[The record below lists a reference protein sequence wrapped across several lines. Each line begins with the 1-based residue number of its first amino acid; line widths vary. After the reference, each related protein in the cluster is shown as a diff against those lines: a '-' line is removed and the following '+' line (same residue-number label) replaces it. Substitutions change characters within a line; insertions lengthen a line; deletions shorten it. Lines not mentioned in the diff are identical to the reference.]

1 MENFIKLIKVEIKN
15 IKNVKCG
22 IIDFKTNITGI
33 YGQNGSGKTAL
44 VDSTNI
50 LKNYLLGRKLDSFYD
65 LINVGEKS
73 CNIDFTFEVEI
84 NEKKYKI
91 FLEVA
96 LKKIRKII
104 ENEEVNGVVVD
115 KEIIKYS
122 EIIGEKATSKKILIG
137 SAKKEILKSSENFK
151 KILSKEDEKIN
162 LMVMKKVAENE
173 STSFLFTEELM
184 KVLVKYKEAYQE
196 IINIILALKKFG
208 VSDLIVITNKNLGI
222 INMNNV
228 FPLNVRTNKSF
239 GSFLITEQ
247 NIVIDETMCDELH
260 KVIEQIN
267 VVLQSIIPNM
277 SLDLFEKNKEFVEK
291 NRINVVF
298 QLISIRNGKKIP
310 FKNESEGIKKIVSIL
325 SAVIATYHN
334 RGICLIVDELDSGI
348 FEYLLGELLSILDEG
363 IKGQLIFTSHNLRV
377 LEKLDK
383 DSLVFTTVNEENRY
397 LRLKN
402 IKPSNNLRDVY
413 IREMTMQEQNEILYE
428 ETNNGDIEFA
438 LYEAGVLDAQK

>member
-1 MENFIKLIKVEIKN
+1 MENFIKLIKAEIKN
-15 IKNVKCG
+15 IKNVKHG
-22 IIDFKTNITGI
+22 IIDFKTHITGI

-44 VDSTNI
+44 VDSANI
-50 LKNYLLGRKLDSFYD
+50 LKVYLLGRKLDFFYD
-65 LINVGEKS
+65 LINVEAKTCS
-73 CNIDFTFEVEI
+73 LNFTFEAEI
-84 NEKKYKI
+84 DEKKYKI
-91 FLEVA
+91 FLEVT
-96 LKKIRKII
+96 LKKIKKFV
-104 ENEEVNGVVVD
+104 ENEEINGVIIE

-122 EIIGEKATSKKILIG
+122 EIVGEKATSKKVLIG
-137 SAKKEILKSSENFK
+137 STKKEVLKNSESFK
-151 KILSKEDEKIN
+151 KLLLDEEEKIN
-162 LMVMKKVAENE
+162 LMVIKKVAENE
-173 STSFLFTEELM
+173 STSFLFIEELM
-184 KVLVKYKEAYQE
+184 KVLIKYKENYQE

-208 VSDLIVITNKNLGI
+208 VSDLIVITNENLGI

-247 NIVIDETMCDELH
+247 NIVIDEKMCDELH
-260 KVIEQIN
+260 RVIEQIN
-267 VVLQSIIPNM
+267 IVLHSIIPNM
-277 SLDLFEKNKEFVEK
+277 SLDLFEKNKELVEK
-291 NRINVVF
+291 NRVNVVF

-334 RGICLIVDELDSGI
+334 KGICLIVDELDSGI

-428 ETNNGDIEFA
+428 ETNNGEIEFA
-438 LYEAGVLDAQK
+438 LYEAGVLDAKK

>member
-1 MENFIKLIKVEIKN
+1 MKNFIKLIKAEIKN
-15 IKNVKCG
+15 IKNVKHG
-22 IIDFKTNITGI
+22 IIDFKTHITGI

-44 VDSTNI
+44 VDSTSI
-50 LKNYLLGRKLDSFYD
+50 LKAYLLGRKLDSFYD
-65 LINVGEKS
+65 LINVETKT
-73 CNIDFTFEVEI
+73 CNLNFTFKAEI
-84 NEKKYKI
+84 DEKKYKI
-91 FLEVA
+91 FLEIT
-96 LKKIRKII
+96 LKKIKKII
-104 ENEEVNGVVVD
+104 ENEEVNGVIVD
-115 KEIIKYS
+115 KETIKYS
-122 EIIGEKATSKKILIG
+122 EIIDKKITGKKILIG
-137 SAKKEILKSSENFK
+137 TTKKELLKTVETFGKLISEYQ
-151 KILSKEDEKIN
+151 LE
-162 LMVMKKVAENE
+162 LMLGKRLAEEN
-173 STSFLFTEELM
+173 SLSFLFAKDLIEILERE
-184 KVLVKYKEAYQE
+184 KENYQE
-196 IINIILALKKFG
+196 VLSVLMSLKKFG
-208 VSDLIVITNKNLGI
+208 TVDLIVITNENLGI

-247 NIVIDETMCDELH
+247 NIVIDEKMCDELH
-260 KVIEQIN
+260 RVIEQIN
-267 VVLQSIIPNM
+267 VVLHSIIPNM

-334 RGICLIVDELDSGI
+334 REICLVVDELDSGI

-438 LYEAGVLDAQK
+438 LYEAGVLDAKK

>member
-1 MENFIKLIKVEIKN
+1 MKNFIKLIKAEIKN
-15 IKNVKCG
+15 IKNVKHG
-22 IIDFKTNITGI
+22 VIDFKTQITGI

-44 VDSTNI
+44 VDSTDI
-50 LKNYLLGRKLDSFYD
+50 LKAYLLGKKLDSFYD
-65 LINVGEKS
+65 LINIEAKT
-73 CNIDFTFEVEI
+73 CNLDFTFEVEI

-91 FLEVA
+91 FLEIT
-96 LKKIRKII
+96 LKKIKKII

-122 EIIGEKATSKKILIG
+122 EIIGEKATSKRVLIG
-137 SAKKEILKSSENFK
+137 STKKEVLKNSESFK
-151 KILSKEDEKIN
+151 KLLLNEDEKIN
-162 LMVMKKVAENE
+162 LMVIKKVAENE

-184 KVLVKYKEAYQE
+184 EVLIKYKENYQE
-196 IINIILALKKFG
+196 TINIILALKKFG
-208 VSDLIVITNKNLGI
+208 VSDLIVITNENLGI

-247 NIVIDETMCDELH
+247 NIVIDEKMCDELH
-260 KVIEQIN
+260 RVIEQIN
-267 VVLQSIIPNM
+267 IVLHSIIPNM
-277 SLDLFEKNKEFVEK
+277 SLDLFEKNKELVEK
-291 NRINVVF
+291 NRVNVVF

-334 RGICLIVDELDSGI
+334 KGICLIVDELDSGI

-428 ETNNGDIEFA
+428 ETNNGEIEFA
-438 LYEAGVLDAQK
+438 LYEAGVLDAKK

>member
-1 MENFIKLIKVEIKN
+1 MENFIKLIKAEIKN
-15 IKNVKCG
+15 IKNVKHG
-22 IIDFKTNITGI
+22 IINFKTHITGI

-44 VDSTNI
+44 VDSANI
-50 LKNYLLGRKLDSFYD
+50 LKAYLLGRKLDFFYD
-65 LINVGEKS
+65 LINVEAKT
-73 CNIDFTFEVEI
+73 CNLDFTFEVEI
-84 NEKKYKI
+84 SEKKYKI
-91 FLEVA
+91 FLEVT
-96 LKKIRKII
+96 LKKIKKTV

-122 EIIGEKATSKKILIG
+122 EIIGEKATSKKVLIG
-137 SAKKEILKSSENFK
+137 STKKEVLKNSESFK
-151 KILSKEDEKIN
+151 KLLLNEDEKIN
-162 LMVMKKVAENE
+162 LMVIKKVAENE
-173 STSFLFTEELM
+173 STSFLFIEELM
-184 KVLVKYKEAYQE
+184 KVLIKYKENYQE

-208 VSDLIVITNKNLGI
+208 VSDLIVITNENLGI
-222 INMNNV
+222 INMNNI

-247 NIVIDETMCDELH
+247 NIVIDEKMCDELH
-260 KVIEQIN
+260 RVIEQIN
-267 VVLQSIIPNM
+267 IVLHSIIPNM
-277 SLDLFEKNKEFVEK
+277 SLDLFEKNKELVGK
-291 NRINVVF
+291 NRVNVVF

-334 RGICLIVDELDSGI
+334 KGICLVVDELDSGI

-428 ETNNGDIEFA
+428 ETNNGEIEFA
-438 LYEAGVLDAQK
+438 LYEAGVLDAKK

>member
-1 MENFIKLIKVEIKN
+1 MKNFIKLIKAEIKN
-15 IKNVKCG
+15 IKNVKHG
-22 IIDFKTNITGI
+22 IIDFKTHITGI

-50 LKNYLLGRKLDSFYD
+50 LKAYLYGKKLDSFYG
-65 LINVGEKS
+65 LINVEAKT
-73 CNIDFTFEVEI
+73 CNLNFTFEAEI
-84 NEKKYKI
+84 DEKKYKI
-91 FLEVA
+91 FLEVT
-96 LKKIRKII
+96 LKKIKKII
-104 ENEEVNGVVVD
+104 ENEEVYKVIVD
-115 KEIIKYS
+115 KEILKYS
-122 EIIGEKATSKKILIG
+122 EITGKKITGKKILIG
-137 SAKKEILKSSENFK
+137 STKKELLKTMETFGKLISEHQF
-151 KILSKEDEKIN
+151 E
-162 LMVMKKVAENE
+162 LMLGKRLAEEN
-173 STSFLFTEELM
+173 SISFLFTKDLIEILEREKENYQEVL
-184 KVLVKYKEAYQE
+184 KVLMS
-196 IINIILALKKFG
+196 LKKFG
-208 VSDLIVITNKNLGI
+208 VSDLIVITNENLGI

-239 GSFLITEQ
+239 GSFLITDK
-247 NIVIDETMCDELH
+247 NIVIDEKLREEVH
-260 KVIEQIN
+260 RVIKQIN
-267 VVLQSIIPNM
+267 IVLHSIIPNM

-298 QLISIRNGKKIP
+298 QLISIRNGKEIP

-325 SAVIATYHN
+325 SAVIAIYHN
-334 RGICLIVDELDSGI
+334 RGICLVVDELDSGI

-438 LYEAGVLDAQK
+438 LYEAGVLDAKK

>member
-1 MENFIKLIKVEIKN
+1 MKNFIKLIKAEIKN
-15 IKNVKCG
+15 IKNVKHG
-22 IIDFKTNITGI
+22 IIDFKTSITGI

-44 VDSTNI
+44 VDSTDI
-50 LKNYLLGRKLDSFYD
+50 LKAYLLGKKLDSFYD
-65 LINVGEKS
+65 LINIEAKT
-73 CNIDFTFEVEI
+73 CNLDFTFEVEV

-91 FLEVA
+91 FLEIT
-96 LKKIRKII
+96 LKKIKKII

-122 EIIGEKATSKKILIG
+122 EIVGEKATSKKVLIG
-137 SAKKEILKSSENFK
+137 STKKEVLKNSESFK
-151 KILSKEDEKIN
+151 KLLLDEEEKIN
-162 LMVMKKVAENE
+162 LMVIKKVAENE
-173 STSFLFTEELM
+173 STSFLFIEELM
-184 KVLVKYKEAYQE
+184 KVLIKYKENYQE

-208 VSDLIVITNKNLGI
+208 VSDLIVITNENLGI

-247 NIVIDETMCDELH
+247 NIVIDEKMCDELH
-260 KVIEQIN
+260 RVIEQIN
-267 VVLQSIIPNM
+267 IVLHSIIPNM
-277 SLDLFEKNKEFVEK
+277 SLDLFEKNKELVEK
-291 NRINVVF
+291 NRVNVVF

-334 RGICLIVDELDSGI
+334 KGICLVVDELDSGI

-438 LYEAGVLDAQK
+438 LYEAGVLDAKK